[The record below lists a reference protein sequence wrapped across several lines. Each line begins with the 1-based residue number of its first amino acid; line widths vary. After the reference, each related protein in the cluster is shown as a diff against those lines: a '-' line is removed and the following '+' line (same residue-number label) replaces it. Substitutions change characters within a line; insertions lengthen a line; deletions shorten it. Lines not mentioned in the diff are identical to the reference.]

1 MSPPGWNRAHPSARE
16 ETLNITPPDPRSIH
30 FRKQVER
37 WFLELRDPVLR
48 YLLNLGCRHTLAE
61 EIAQEAFFR
70 LHRALCDGL
79 VVNEVRAW
87 VYHVA
92 RNLHIDSQRED
103 RRFWAWSPDD
113 WNRNLET
120 NADSSL
126 DPEQRVLHRER
137 IRHLAEEFS
146 RLPELQRECMRLKA
160 HGLRYREIA
169 AVLGI
174 PMTAAVGCVRQGVKR
189 LGRRFKYLR

>member
-1 MSPPGWNRAHPSARE
+1 MPAHARRGDRPGS
-16 ETLNITPPDPRSIH
+16 L
-30 FRKQVER
+30 
-37 WFLELRDPVLR
+37 
-48 YLLNLGCRHTLAE
+48 
-61 EIAQEAFFR
+61 FR